1 MKGLKLILLVAIVAV
16 LLDVALLA
24 NCQAS
29 YSVVPIP
36 SPLSSPASLLGPTM
50 DWRPQDYK
58 DSQGVRA
65 VYYDPDQKCLTAEC
79 AMVGQHTNYEKGE
92 VVLDL
97 KYVYGLESS
106 VPVDMS
112 NWTIT
117 VEIEIPTEFVGPAS
131 APNGIMVAVKDDQ
144 FRSQYGS
151 WINCTRA
158 GTVVAELSPS
168 HITPRWGH
176 TDQGFNPSQI
186 RVLLVK
192 FAINSASQM
201 QFTGQ
206 INVKKMTI
214 NPPLLFTEPPELP
227 PTLPQPHIHASA
239 SMDLRQDGFYFD
251 GRKSFIVGGNWRII
265 EYGQNFGTTG
275 WFPWGNGVSKH
286 RGFVATRLSIFRQAG
301 ITVVRV
307 GLLDDG
313 RSVLD
318 RDGSVVGFNQ
328 TFRAD
333 VATLLDLAAQN
344 NIRVE
349 FVLMDYLIA
358 GKPEEVDG
366 VWVRG
371 RGNVIEDVQVRAGF
385 VQNFLDPFL
394 SEFGKYPSIFG
405 FDIINEPEW
414 IVSLADG
421 GGWETVTDLSC
432 KAVRPVSGQSLQDF
446 IKLCV
451 SRIRVHAPGKP
462 VTVGVSC
469 KYLGLSQ
476 GLGLDYLAP
485 HFYPWMGDLSENLSQ
500 IPQDKVW
507 MIEEFPGKEDLSV
520 YFNTTYEH
528 GASGVLLW
536 NLSPSIDSQTP
547 TFQQETPKLQ
557 QIRQFV
563 DKLDITLGPVGDFC
577 GANFGPPDGYV
588 DVWDLMQFAD
598 HWHTRPSDSN
608 WDPKFDLAGPNFS
621 APDGY
626 IDVWDLMVFAD
637 HWHEGV
643 QP

>member
-1 MKGLKLILLVAIVAV
+1 MKRMKPFLPVRSGAVLVVVALVASFHSTKSAT
-16 LLDVALLA
+16 AA
-24 NCQAS
+24 CWE
-29 YSVVPIP
+29 PP
-36 SPLSSPASLLGPTM
+36 SAASLLGPTM
-50 DWRPQDYK
+50 DWRAQDHKYN
-58 DSQGVRA
+58 QGVRA
-65 VYYDPDQKCLTAEC
+65 VHYDTDQECLTAEC
-79 AMVGQHTNYEKGE
+79 AMVGQHLNYAKGE
-92 VVLDL
+92 MVLDL

-112 NWTIT
+112 NRTIT
-117 VEIEIPTEFVGPAS
+117 MEIEIPPEFIGPAW
-131 APNGIMVAVKDDQ
+131 APNGVQVAVKDDK

-158 GTVVAELSPS
+158 GTVVAELAPS
-168 HITPRWGH
+168 LVTPPWGY
-176 TDQGFNPSQI
+176 TDAGFNPSQI

-192 FAINSASQM
+192 FAINDASQM
-201 QFTGQ
+201 RFTGQ
-206 INVKKMTI
+206 INVKKVTI
-214 NPPLLFTEPPELP
+214 NPPLLFTEPPDLP

-239 SMDLRQDGFYFD
+239 TMTLRPDGFYFD

-286 RGFVATRLSIFRQAG
+286 RGFVATRLPIFRQAG
-301 ITVVRV
+301 VTVVRV

-349 FVLMDYLIA
+349 FVLIDYLIA

-421 GGWETVTDLSC
+421 GGWETVKDLSY

-469 KYLGLSQ
+469 KYLGLSK

-500 IPQDKVW
+500 IPRDKVW

-536 NLSPSIDSQTP
+536 NLSPGIDDQAP
-547 TFQQETPKLQ
+547 TFQQETRKLQ

-563 DKLDITLGPVGDFC
+563 DKLDITPGPIGDFC
-577 GANFGPPDGYV
+577 GPSFGPPDGYV
-588 DVWDLMQFAD
+588 DVWDLMHFAD
-598 HWHTRPSDSN
+598 HWHTSPGDN
-608 WDPKFDLAGPNFS
+608 WDPKFDLTGPSFS
-621 APDGY
+621 DPDGY

-637 HWHEGV
+637 HWHEGE
-643 QP
+643 PP